1 MTRDKDNRCG
11 CIQPVTIDM
20 VYENKLRSVTDRIH
34 EFVDVRMYSNFCIYG
49 RDIEMMKHIAD
60 IVVDMDLGSS
70 ICSIFQ
76 DDLTCDFG
84 SVYEYVNSEK
94 YIVIV
99 CIPRAPETFYGS
111 EWSKIRN
118 AFYVTCIDN

>member
-1 MTRDKDNRCG
+1 
-11 CIQPVTIDM
+11 
-20 VYENKLRSVTDRIH
+20 
-34 EFVDVRMYSNFCIYG
+34 MYPIRN
-49 RDIEMMKHIAD
+49 IEMMKHVAD

-76 DDLTCDFG
+76 DDLTCDFE